1 MMTLTRKISQHW
13 KSLGISHKFNSA
25 FGLLLGL
32 IILIAIASVVAQL
45 VVRRETE
52 TAILN
57 SIAIEGLVFETERKL
72 QTSRNK
78 QNDFFNQYAV
88 IGLDEARQQYA
99 LPAVQDMADM
109 IELSKELRR
118 QLSAANLIEGSTIS
132 EIDLN
137 LYLSA
142 AERNVD
148 TFIEAVELVTAL
160 ANEETG
166 FEVQLAQQTAIM
178 EAVIA
183 GDIAL
188 SNIYKDFRLFEANYL
203 STRQRPFIQSALN
216 ESVVLQQAIEQSGN
230 LEIEEKETILAAIDE
245 YRIIADQI
253 VQFDVELLSKRNDFV
268 LQDQA
273 FQPISSSLISLSRE
287 RISNAQTRIARVN
300 TNTAILVITISLL
313 GITIGIIVAVIF
325 HRLIT
330 DNILKLTTAVTAF
343 RDGHYESTTI
353 IDSNDEIGI
362 LAQVFNSMVSQLQ
375 DFIDNLELK
384 VQERTQQLEAVA
396 DLSKQLNAIH
406 EIDEI
411 LTSMVQQIKERFN
424 YYHAHIYLLDV
435 EKQKLIVRS
444 GSGQIGH
451 ILREKGHQISLHMSK
466 SLVAQAAR
474 SGQIINVFDVSQD
487 SRWLPNPLLPD
498 TQSEI
503 AVPIVADGEVL
514 GVLDV
519 QSNEVN
525 GLDEADAN
533 LLYSLANHAG
543 IAIKNAILFEQTQ
556 QAREV
561 AESANE
567 IKTKF
572 LSQMSHELRTP
583 LNAIIN
589 MSKIVGGGMLG
600 KINSEQKET
609 LTHVSNS
616 GEHLLNLINDVLD
629 MSKIESGMME
639 IYFEEVDF
647 LQILNEIM
655 SITKG
660 LTKDKPIDIVKD
672 LPEEM
677 PLLIG
682 NKRRLH
688 QVMLNLVGNA
698 VKYTVEG
705 HIIISAELEDGH
717 VHVQVKDSGVGI
729 TLEDQ
734 ERIFK
739 PFERAKRRLNNV
751 IGTGLGLPIAKQL
764 VELHNGQIWF
774 ESQVGLGS
782 VFHVRLPF
790 EPVSAPGEV
799 YKILA

>member
-1 MMTLTRKISQHW
+1 
-13 KSLGISHKFNSA
+13 
-25 FGLLLGL
+25 
-32 IILIAIASVVAQL
+32 
-45 VVRRETE
+45 
-52 TAILN
+52 
-57 SIAIEGLVFETERKL
+57 
-72 QTSRNK
+72 
-78 QNDFFNQYAV
+78 
-88 IGLDEARQQYA
+88 
-99 LPAVQDMADM
+99 
-109 IELSKELRR
+109 
-118 QLSAANLIEGSTIS
+118 
-132 EIDLN
+132 
-137 LYLSA
+137 
-142 AERNVD
+142 
-148 TFIEAVELVTAL
+148 
-160 ANEETG
+160 
-166 FEVQLAQQTAIM
+166 
-178 EAVIA
+178 
-183 GDIAL
+183 
-188 SNIYKDFRLFEANYL
+188 
-203 STRQRPFIQSALN
+203 
-216 ESVVLQQAIEQSGN
+216 
-230 LEIEEKETILAAIDE
+230 
-245 YRIIADQI
+245 
-253 VQFDVELLSKRNDFV
+253 
-268 LQDQA
+268 
-273 FQPISSSLISLSRE
+273 
-287 RISNAQTRIARVN
+287 
-300 TNTAILVITISLL
+300 
-313 GITIGIIVAVIF
+313 
-325 HRLIT
+325 
-330 DNILKLTTAVTAF
+330 
-343 RDGHYESTTI
+343 
-353 IDSNDEIGI
+353 
-362 LAQVFNSMVSQLQ
+362 
-375 DFIDNLELK
+375 
-384 VQERTQQLEAVA
+384 
-396 DLSKQLNAIH
+396 
-406 EIDEI
+406 
-411 LTSMVQQIKERFN
+411 
-424 YYHAHIYLLDV
+424 
-435 EKQKLIVRS
+435 
-444 GSGQIGH
+444 
-451 ILREKGHQISLHMSK
+451 
-466 SLVAQAAR
+466 
-474 SGQIINVFDVSQD
+474 
-487 SRWLPNPLLPD
+487 
-498 TQSEI
+498 
-503 AVPIVADGEVL
+503 
-514 GVLDV
+514 
-519 QSNEVN
+519 
-525 GLDEADAN
+525 
-533 LLYSLANHAG
+533 
-543 IAIKNAILFEQTQ
+543 
-556 QAREV
+556 
-561 AESANE
+561 
-567 IKTKF
+567 
-572 LSQMSHELRTP
+572 MSHELRTP

>member
-1 MMTLTRKISQHW
+1 
-13 KSLGISHKFNSA
+13 
-25 FGLLLGL
+25 
-32 IILIAIASVVAQL
+32 
-45 VVRRETE
+45 
-52 TAILN
+52 
-57 SIAIEGLVFETERKL
+57 
-72 QTSRNK
+72 
-78 QNDFFNQYAV
+78 
-88 IGLDEARQQYA
+88 
-99 LPAVQDMADM
+99 
-109 IELSKELRR
+109 
-118 QLSAANLIEGSTIS
+118 
-132 EIDLN
+132 
-137 LYLSA
+137 
-142 AERNVD
+142 
-148 TFIEAVELVTAL
+148 
-160 ANEETG
+160 
-166 FEVQLAQQTAIM
+166 
-178 EAVIA
+178 
-183 GDIAL
+183 
-188 SNIYKDFRLFEANYL
+188 
-203 STRQRPFIQSALN
+203 
-216 ESVVLQQAIEQSGN
+216 
-230 LEIEEKETILAAIDE
+230 
-245 YRIIADQI
+245 
-253 VQFDVELLSKRNDFV
+253 
-268 LQDQA
+268 
-273 FQPISSSLISLSRE
+273 
-287 RISNAQTRIARVN
+287 
-300 TNTAILVITISLL
+300 
-313 GITIGIIVAVIF
+313 
-325 HRLIT
+325 
-330 DNILKLTTAVTAF
+330 
-343 RDGHYESTTI
+343 
-353 IDSNDEIGI
+353 
-362 LAQVFNSMVSQLQ
+362 
-375 DFIDNLELK
+375 
-384 VQERTQQLEAVA
+384 
-396 DLSKQLNAIH
+396 
-406 EIDEI
+406 
-411 LTSMVQQIKERFN
+411 
-424 YYHAHIYLLDV
+424 
-435 EKQKLIVRS
+435 
-444 GSGQIGH
+444 
-451 ILREKGHQISLHMSK
+451 
-466 SLVAQAAR
+466 
-474 SGQIINVFDVSQD
+474 
-487 SRWLPNPLLPD
+487 
-498 TQSEI
+498 
-503 AVPIVADGEVL
+503 
-514 GVLDV
+514 V

-543 IAIKNAILFEQTQ
+543 IAIKNAILFEQIQ

-647 LQILNEIM
+647 LQI
-655 SITKG
+655 
-660 LTKDKPIDIVKD
+660 VKD

-677 PLLIG
+677 PLLIV